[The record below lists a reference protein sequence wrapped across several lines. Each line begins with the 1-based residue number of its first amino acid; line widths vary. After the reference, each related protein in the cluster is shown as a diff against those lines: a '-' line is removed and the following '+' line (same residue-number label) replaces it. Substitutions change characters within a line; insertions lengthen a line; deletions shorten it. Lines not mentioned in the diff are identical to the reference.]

1 MCGFSDEQLGE
12 PKRLVAYLM
21 IEQESYGVTEDFS
34 QQPAG
39 KVPEIPGPHPL
50 HGVTCGELRKNG
62 VDAVAKAAQ
71 VGAFLR
77 GRISFLGGV
86 WGKKF
91 YAYATHQLL
100 AGLGRVVVAVPDD
113 QPRGSLDDLRQHREL
128 VGISRGHRE
137 ARDETGPANPHVHPE
152 TVEGLFE
159 EGVFA
164 EGGLSLEALAAVGS
178 GEQTSWQG
186 EGVSQGEGGLVRGID
201 QELLP
206 DEFLGFPEV
215 CRLAREGGAVH
226 SREVREEVGVV
237 TPEVGEELCIFV
249 ESQELTDDLDGED
262 FGVAERGG
270 GSACS
275 EASEVCYAVVYKAE
289 DGDDEGVKIHES
301 GDLLVA

>member
-1 MCGFSDEQLGE
+1 MGPFHTLCPLVEPLTNPMCGFSDGQLGE

-50 HGVTCGELRKNG
+50 HGVTCCELRKNG

-113 QPRGSLDDLRQHREL
+113 QPRG
-128 VGISRGHRE
+128 
-137 ARDETGPANPHVHPE
+137 
-152 TVEGLFE
+152 F
-159 EGVFA
+159 F
-164 EGGLSLEALAAVGS
+164 
-178 GEQTSWQG
+178 
-186 EGVSQGEGGLVRGID
+186 
-201 QELLP
+201 
-206 DEFLGFPEV
+206 
-215 CRLAREGGAVH
+215 
-226 SREVREEVGVV
+226 
-237 TPEVGEELCIFV
+237 
-249 ESQELTDDLDGED
+249 
-262 FGVAERGG
+262 
-270 GSACS
+270 
-275 EASEVCYAVVYKAE
+275 
-289 DGDDEGVKIHES
+289 
-301 GDLLVA
+301 